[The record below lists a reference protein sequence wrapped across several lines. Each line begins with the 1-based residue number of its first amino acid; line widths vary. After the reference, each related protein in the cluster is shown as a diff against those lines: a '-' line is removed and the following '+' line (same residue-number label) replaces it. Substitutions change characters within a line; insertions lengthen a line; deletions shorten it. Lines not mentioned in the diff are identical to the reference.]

1 MNVLTNLSIKKKLIA
16 IILVSTLTTLT
27 IGFVLI
33 IVLNINA
40 LRRDMVDNTLVV
52 ARVVGDYAA
61 SALNFHYQ
69 AEAAEILRKLEGLEG
84 FDKAILY
91 DKEHQ
96 LFAVYQRS
104 LPTAVPQE
112 RIPNILD
119 TAHIPVSSYVFEDG
133 YLHVYHRIVEN
144 NEYSG
149 TLHLTATTSFLQA
162 KIRNYVLTMAA
173 TGGGLIA
180 LALVLALQLQRVISR
195 PILDLAKIVRKISQD
210 NDYSVRF
217 ERRAND
223 EIGVLT
229 DGFNTMISQV
239 QKREAERDKAQDALA
254 RALREDF
261 RETVRN
267 LQNLI
272 YKVSRRSDGQY
283 IFTLF
288 EGKLSVNIN
297 SEMIIHK
304 TLAEAFGKRHAERFT
319 SLFDRAFLGEAVQFE
334 MMFRRHYY
342 LNALEPIIDNGT
354 VREVV
359 GSAVDITQLKR
370 IENRLRLSE
379 QRYKALVE
387 GVPVGILQSVKRG
400 YETPEIRLEFVNSEF
415 VRQTGLSMQTFAEMM
430 RSDHPALPFYAED
443 KAEAERVWREWLAG
457 SAAPTLYRTYR
468 LQITPT
474 TCRWFDD
481 YATKFSTEA
490 GETIIIQALLDVTE
504 KKQSEE
510 RLQQALRKERE
521 LNALKSRFVSTVS
534 HEFRTPLT
542 GILLSVDILNRYITK
557 LSDKQRNDELD
568 KIRYRVSEIT
578 NLMNDFLAQS
588 ESESIA
594 GKFKPV
600 EVDIAA
606 LCKTVVQEMESVS
619 QAAHHGSIEQRF
631 AVETAVMFGDTKLL
645 THVLR
650 NLISNAIK
658 YSTDE
663 HSLVRISL
671 DVRDEDVCIEVT
683 DNGIGIPADELPNL
697 FTPFFRASNVS
708 KISGTGMGLSIVKE
722 FVELHKG
729 SIRVHS
735 IVGIGST
742 FTVCFPLAQTERG
755 KQVVEAAQTMIE
767 EETSR
772 LLHDRPSH
780 HERESKALL
789 M

>member
-16 IILVSTLTTLT
+16 IILVSTVATLT

-33 IVLNINA
+33 ILLNINA

-84 FDKAILY
+84 FDNAVLY

-104 LPTAVPQE
+104 LPAAVPQE
-112 RIPNILD
+112 RIPKVLD
-119 TAHIPVSSYVFEDG
+119 TAHIPGSGYVFENG
-133 YLHVYHRIVEN
+133 YLHVYHRIIEN
-144 NEYSG
+144 SEHAG
-149 TLHLTATTSFLQA
+149 TIHLTATTSFLQA
-162 KIRNYVLTMAA
+162 KIRNYVLTMAV

-195 PILDLAKIVRKISQD
+195 PLLDLAQIVQKISHD

-229 DGFNTMISQV
+229 DGFNDMISQL
-239 QKREAERDKAQDALA
+239 QKREEERDKAQDALA

-288 EGKLSVNIN
+288 EGKLSANI
-297 SEMIIHK
+297 SSGVILHK
-304 TLAEAFGKRHAERFT
+304 TLAEAFGVRYAERFT
-319 SLFDRAFLGEAVQFE
+319 SLFDRAFSGEAVQFE

-342 LNALEPIIDNGT
+342 LNALEPIFDNGT

-415 VRQTGLSMQTFAEMM
+415 VRQTGFSMETFVEMM
-430 RSDHPALPFYAED
+430 RSDHPILPFYAED
-443 KAEAERVWREWLAG
+443 KAEAERVWHQWLAG
-457 SAAPTLYRTYR
+457 SGTPTLYRTYR

-474 TCRWFDD
+474 MYRWFDD
-481 YATKFSTEA
+481 YATKFFTET
-490 GETIIIQALLDVTE
+490 GETVIIQALLDVTE

-510 RLQQALRKERE
+510 RLQKALNKERE

-542 GILLSVDILNRYITK
+542 GILLSVDILNRYIAK

-600 EVDIAA
+600 EVNIAA
-606 LCKTVVQEMESVS
+606 LCTTVIKEMESVS

-631 AVETAVMFGDTKLL
+631 AVATAMMFGDTKLL

-663 HSLVRISL
+663 HSLVRVSL
-671 DVRDEDVCIEVT
+671 DMSDEEVCIEVT

-729 SIRVHS
+729 SIHVHS

-742 FTVCFPLAQTERG
+742 FTVRFPLAQTERG
-755 KQVVEAAQTMIE
+755 KQVVEAAQKMIE
-767 EETSR
+767 AETSR